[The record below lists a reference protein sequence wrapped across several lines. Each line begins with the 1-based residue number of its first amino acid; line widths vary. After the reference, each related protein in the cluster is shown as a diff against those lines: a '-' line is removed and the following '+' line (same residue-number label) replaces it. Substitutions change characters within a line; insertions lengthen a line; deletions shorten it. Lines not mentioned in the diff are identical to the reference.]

1 MQLALT
7 GGTLTRLRLPP
18 VVPPFSTRGYRLFS
32 VLWLAAFALALIGP
46 LAGFYSRYTAPANNS
61 QLLLGSRAGLAVSP
75 ADATRVRFLVGP
87 PAAHG
92 IRPGDHIVAV
102 YGLPLPA
109 VMPVTETALAEH
121 ADDPAYIAMGN
132 LLFGMDSAE
141 VPLTLRGTDGTIRD
155 VTVTTGEQH
164 IDAGARRLGIS
175 PKLLS
180 FIDLLHVLAYPFL
193 LWAAWMLHRRNSR
206 DVVSSILS
214 LAVLLTIAAE
224 QPSSIFLATVGVPRG
239 VNVALYDLGNVLLLA
254 GILLFP
260 HGSLSWPRVG
270 LIAALGILFFLHGQ
284 LYQAYFVGFMV
295 VAVAMLVQCMRGTE
309 SNDLKQQIRWAL
321 LGFSGYALLRAI
333 SIGCDLFKWSSGSF
347 GQQMLLEMLAGVA
360 LAIAILVLVFGL
372 LVALLR
378 YRLYDAD
385 VVISRS
391 ANFAVI
397 TLVVAAV
404 FAALADALKQVV
416 YNYYGNTNSE
426 GPVVMAAA
434 IATVLINPIQE
445 RIQRWSEHR
454 FQRNLVMLRDE
465 LPERVRDMRETAS
478 LDEMLG
484 EILARVERGV
494 RSVRSAA
501 VIHGAVAQT
510 RGVDIE
516 VVRGWRSTR
525 QGSDYKQDICE
536 PEDRLFP
543 IRLPLIPSS
552 GDDQPIGFIL
562 VGPRPDGSIP
572 SRDEQKAL
580 ADVSEPI
587 GRAVRTVMKREE
599 RERAVAELIDA
610 NSRRIAE
617 LEARLAPP
625 NSPSVD

>member
-61 QLLLGSRAGLAVSP
+61 QLLLGSRAGFAVSP

-391 ANFAVI
+391 ANFALI

>member
-61 QLLLGSRAGLAVSP
+61 QLLLGSRAGFAVSP

>member
-61 QLLLGSRAGLAVSP
+61 QLLLGSRAGFAVSP

-309 SNDLKQQIRWAL
+309 SNDHKQQIRWAL

>member
-1 MQLALT
+1 
-7 GGTLTRLRLPP
+7 
-18 VVPPFSTRGYRLFS
+18 
-32 VLWLAAFALALIGP
+32 
-46 LAGFYSRYTAPANNS
+46 
-61 QLLLGSRAGLAVSP
+61 
-75 ADATRVRFLVGP
+75 
-87 PAAHG
+87 
-92 IRPGDHIVAV
+92 
-102 YGLPLPA
+102 
-109 VMPVTETALAEH
+109 
-121 ADDPAYIAMGN
+121 
-132 LLFGMDSAE
+132 
-141 VPLTLRGTDGTIRD
+141 
-155 VTVTTGEQH
+155 
-164 IDAGARRLGIS
+164 
-175 PKLLS
+175 
-180 FIDLLHVLAYPFL
+180 
-193 LWAAWMLHRRNSR
+193 
-206 DVVSSILS
+206 
-214 LAVLLTIAAE
+214 
-224 QPSSIFLATVGVPRG
+224 
-239 VNVALYDLGNVLLLA
+239 
-254 GILLFP
+254 
-260 HGSLSWPRVG
+260 
-270 LIAALGILFFLHGQ
+270 
-284 LYQAYFVGFMV
+284 
-295 VAVAMLVQCMRGTE
+295 MLVQCMRGTE

>member
-1 MQLALT
+1 
-7 GGTLTRLRLPP
+7 
-18 VVPPFSTRGYRLFS
+18 
-32 VLWLAAFALALIGP
+32 
-46 LAGFYSRYTAPANNS
+46 
-61 QLLLGSRAGLAVSP
+61 
-75 ADATRVRFLVGP
+75 
-87 PAAHG
+87 
-92 IRPGDHIVAV
+92 
-102 YGLPLPA
+102 
-109 VMPVTETALAEH
+109 
-121 ADDPAYIAMGN
+121 
-132 LLFGMDSAE
+132 
-141 VPLTLRGTDGTIRD
+141 
-155 VTVTTGEQH
+155 
-164 IDAGARRLGIS
+164 
-175 PKLLS
+175 
-180 FIDLLHVLAYPFL
+180 
-193 LWAAWMLHRRNSR
+193 
-206 DVVSSILS
+206 
-214 LAVLLTIAAE
+214 
-224 QPSSIFLATVGVPRG
+224 
-239 VNVALYDLGNVLLLA
+239 LYDLGNVLLLA

-391 ANFAVI
+391 ANIALI

-404 FAALADALKQVV
+404 FAALADALKQVI

-610 NSRRIAE
+610 NSRRIAD
-617 LEARLAPP
+617 LETRLASP
-625 NSPSVD
+625 NSSSLD

>member
-214 LAVLLTIAAE
+214 LAVLLTIAVE

>member
-61 QLLLGSRAGLAVSP
+61 QLLLGSRAGFAVSP

-284 LYQAYFVGFMV
+284 LYQACFVGFMV